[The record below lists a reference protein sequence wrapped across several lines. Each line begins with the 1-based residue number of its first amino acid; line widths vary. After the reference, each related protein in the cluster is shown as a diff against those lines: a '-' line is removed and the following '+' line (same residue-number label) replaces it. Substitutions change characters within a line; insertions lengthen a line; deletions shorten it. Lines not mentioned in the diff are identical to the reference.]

1 MLSSY
6 LENIRTGFLAFVG
19 IGALVLLPLVALH
32 YSRFGRVEPRRA
44 LVLYGLLAYG
54 LVALA
59 LIFLPFPDRANL
71 CQGDQMLSTVPFQ
84 WVTDMRN
91 NMAYNGRSG
100 IVAMATSSAFVQQ
113 AFNAAL
119 FLPLGVVL
127 RKAYGKGV
135 LATVFIGL
143 GVSLLIE
150 VVQYTGNFW
159 IYPCPY
165 RISDVDDLI
174 SNTSGSLL
182 GWMIAPVAIV
192 VPALPDA
199 DTAVARPGTVS
210 VPRKAMALIAEA
222 AIFLIV
228 ARFLFP
234 ANGWAQVGL
243 VVAMRVVLPAVSGG
257 WTLGGWLMRYRMRRS
272 DGERADPLRIAVR
285 EVLGVTGLVAY
296 AVLLSPL
303 LSSWTGFGVDLVVV
317 SLVLLGT
324 FAVPAFRRDQ
334 LGWHERVAGTRG
346 VLVERGPIRPRTRPR
361 IRPRAKA

>member
-32 YSRFGRVEPRRA
+32 YYRFGRIEPRRA
-44 LVLYGLLAYG
+44 VVLYGLMAYG
-54 LVALA
+54 LVAMA

-91 NMAYNGRSG
+91 NMEAYGRSG
-100 IVAMATSSAFVQQ
+100 VVAMATSSAFVQQ

-119 FLPLGVVL
+119 FVPLGIVL

-143 GVSLLIE
+143 GVSLIVE
-150 VVQYTGNFW
+150 VVQYTGNMG

-192 VPALPDA
+192 VPALPDP
-199 DTAVARPGTVS
+199 DEAVVRPGTVS
-210 VPRKAMALIAEA
+210 VPRKALALA
-222 AIFLIV
+222 ADAVVFLV
-228 ARFLFP
+228 LARLLFP
-234 ANGWAQVGL
+234 TNGWLQVGL
-243 VVAMRVVLPAVSGG
+243 AVALRVVLPAATGG
-257 WTLGGWLMRYRMRRS
+257 WTLGSRLMRYRMRAL
-272 DGERADPLRIAVR
+272 DGGRPSPARVAVR
-285 EVLGVTGLVAY
+285 ELLGVTGLVAY
-296 AVLLSPL
+296 SVLLSPHL
-303 LSSWTGFGVDLVVV
+303 TSWTGFGLDLAAVA
-317 SLVLLGT
+317 LVLLGS
-324 FAVPAFRRDQ
+324 FATPAFRRDQ
-334 LGWHERVAGTRG
+334 LGWNERVAGTRG
-346 VLVERGPIRPRTRPR
+346 VLLAPVRTPLAAR
-361 IRPRAKA
+361 

>member
-32 YSRFGRVEPRRA
+32 YYRFGRVEPRRA

-119 FLPLGVVL
+119 FLPLGIVL

-143 GVSLLIE
+143 GISLLVE

-199 DTAVARPGTVS
+199 DTAVASPDTVS
-210 VPRKAMALIAEA
+210 VPRKVLGLIAEA
-222 AIFLIV
+222 VVFLVI

-234 ANGWAQVGL
+234 TNPWAQIGL
-243 VVAMRVVLPAVSGG
+243 VVAMRIALPAATGG
-257 WTLGGWLMRYRMRRS
+257 WTLGGWLMRYRMRRL
-272 DGERADPLRIAVR
+272 DGGRADPARITVR
-285 EVLGVTGLVAY
+285 ELLGVTGLVAY
-296 AVLLSPL
+296 AVLLSPRL
-303 LSSWTGFGVDLVVV
+303 TSWTGFGVDLLVV
-317 SLVLLGT
+317 SLVLLGS
-324 FAVPAFRRDQ
+324 FAAPVFRRDQ

-346 VLVERGPIRPRTRPR
+346 IMTTRTPAPRPKTR
-361 IRPRAKA
+361 A

>member
-6 LENIRTGFLAFVG
+6 LENVRTGFAAFVG

-32 YSRFGRVEPRRA
+32 YYRYGRIEPRRA
-44 LVLYGLLAYG
+44 FVLYGLLAYG

-71 CQGDQMLSTVPFQ
+71 CHGDQMLSTVPFQ

-91 NMAYNGRSG
+91 NMAAYGRSG
-100 IVAMATSSAFVQQ
+100 VISVVTSTAFVQQ

-119 FLPLGVVL
+119 FVPLGIAL

-143 GVSLLIE
+143 GISLIVE
-150 VVQYTGNFW
+150 VVQYTGNFG
-159 IYPCPY
+159 IYLCPY

-174 SNTSGSLL
+174 ANTSGSLL

-199 DTAVARPGTVS
+199 DEAVARPGTVS
-210 VPRKAMALIAEA
+210 VPRKALALVAEA
-222 AIFLIV
+222 LVFVVL
-228 ARFLFP
+228 ARLLFP
-234 ANGWAQVGL
+234 ADPWLQVAL
-243 VVAMRVVLPAVSGG
+243 AVAMRIVLPAATGG
-257 WTLGGWLMRYRMRRS
+257 WTIGGWLMRYRIRGL
-272 DGERADPLRIAVR
+272 DGGRPDPLRVAVR
-285 EVLGVTGLVAY
+285 ELLGVTGLVAY
-296 AVLLSPL
+296 SVLLSPRL
-303 LSSWTGFGVDLVVV
+303 TSWTGLGLDLAVVA
-317 SLVLLGT
+317 LVLLGT
-324 FAVPAFRRDQ
+324 FAAPAFRRDQ

-346 VLVERGPIRPRTRPR
+346 VLVS
-361 IRPRAKA
+361 RAPAAVVPG